1 MASARDAWRANPVSF
16 GLSCRAMK
24 TRCAAAV
31 VALLLAPSVIR
42 AATYPAPVEGDY
54 VIRNFRFG
62 TGDVLPEL
70 RIHYRTIG
78 TPRRDQAGVIRNA
91 VLLLHGTSGTG
102 ANFLVPDFAG
112 QLFEQGQLLDGNTHF
127 IIIPDAIGTG
137 RSSKPSDGLRAKF
150 PRYDYADI
158 VSAQRMLMIEKF
170 GVTHLRLLLGTSM
183 GAMQTWMWAE
193 RYPAVSDAFVALAS
207 NPVAVAGRNRA
218 YRKMII
224 DAIRNDPAYN
234 NGEYTT
240 QPRGLVTA
248 IYLSMIAGS
257 APLQWQK
264 QYPTGAAMD
273 TYIEDQVKAQLATA
287 DANDT
292 AYRYDASRTYDPSPK
307 LESITAPFLAINS
320 ADDFVNPPELG
331 IMEREIGRVKHGR
344 FVLVPITD
352 QTRGHQTHSLP
363 LAWKSHLAELLAA
376 TEPR

>member
-1 MASARDAWRANPVSF
+1 MN
-16 GLSCRAMK
+16 
-24 TRCAAAV
+24 TRCAAAAL
-31 VALLLAPSVIR
+31 ALLLAPALIR
-42 AATYPAPVEGDY
+42 AATYPAPVEADY

-70 RIHYRTIG
+70 RMHYRTIG

-137 RSSKPSDGLRAKF
+137 RSSKPSDGLHAKF

-158 VSAQRMLMIEKF
+158 VSAQHMLMTGKL

-193 RYPAVSDAFVALAS
+193 TYPAVSDAFVALAS

-224 DAIRNDPAYN
+224 DAIRNDPDYN
-234 NGEYTT
+234 NGEYTK

-264 QYPTGAAMD
+264 QYPTGAAVD
-273 TYIEDQVKAQLATA
+273 TYIEDQVRAQLATA

-292 AYRYDASRTYDPSPK
+292 AYRYDASRSYDPSPG

-320 ADDFVNPPELG
+320 ADDFVNPPELR
-331 IMEREIGRVKHGR
+331 IMEREIARVKHGR

-363 LAWKSHLAELLAA
+363 LAWRNDLAELLAA